1 MPSQTDFNL
10 SPYFDDFDEAKKFH
24 RILFRPGYAV
34 QAREL
39 TQLQTILQNQVERF
53 GNHIFKNGSMVIPGD
68 VNVDKSVQFAKLDE
82 TFNTVDVTT
91 YLLNFRNKVITG
103 VTSGV
108 KASVLDTSECDCMV
122 EGDSSIP
129 SLFFKIQDTAS
140 DGTTKRFVP
149 GETLTAFA
157 ADNTTST
164 NFRLTTNQ
172 IGDISVKIK
181 SFADN
186 GGAATTYTNNSITDV
201 LGNSFAFEV
210 KEGVYYI
217 DGTFVKNSE
226 LHLYVSRFTTNV
238 SARVGFEITEE
249 TITPEEDTSLNDNA
263 QGSSNFA
270 APGAHRLK
278 IVLSLKRLPIESEDQ
293 IRFVEL
299 LRVKNGVIQ
308 QIIKNTQY
316 AELEKTFARRTHDES
331 GNYEVNKFKISVREH
346 LNDGTNN
353 GVFNPEPVSPE
364 TGATY
369 GSEDKIA
376 LAFEPGKAY
385 VEGYEI
391 ERIQTQFKSLD
402 RARPI
407 DGVENGHISR
417 LDDQPIGTPVGNYI
431 LINTVRG
438 VPQISNFSTI
448 YLWDGRQIHA
458 SVPTIGSTTNSGK
471 TNLIG
476 TAKVRSFELHS
487 NSYSSSS
494 LYKLSLF
501 DVKMESGF
509 SFERDVKWM
518 TDVGRTNVINFF
530 AYTEQATDY
539 VTVTGSANGTIT
551 STNDPIIG
559 TGTRFFDDFKIGD
572 VVVLNDN
579 FVGFV
584 SSIVS
589 ANLILLDRP
598 LTPALIT
605 STGTLTLGRGNA
617 KIYDSEFDTLLFKTG
632 KDVTKTLRGF
642 DSASGQD
649 ILKSST
655 QEVRRVITET
665 ANVSGIFQTTLA
677 NANEFFLSDQNIENY
692 TLFDNTTKQIVN
704 LTSAAITFDNDS
716 NRKVVSISGLTAS
729 RSYTLITTIFQSG
742 TVASE
747 RTKTLTNSGNQDIV
761 GAKNVT
767 AKNIELPHADVYEIV
782 SVSMRPGF
790 FDSYSTS
797 GAVDITERFTLDD
810 GQRATHYQKANL
822 ILKEG
827 AGVPTGALRVNYK
840 YFAYSGSGN
849 YFSVD
854 SYSTLDYKDIPKFK
868 TRNVD
873 NTTQEVFLH
882 DCIDYRPVISGLNSF
897 TPEIPKIG
905 SDFETSISNF
915 LPRFDKIF
923 LDSVGNL
930 TSISGSPSKN
940 PKEPEDPK
948 EGMVLATVFLP
959 AFTKNASDVI
969 VFQKDNR
976 RYTMKDIGLLE
987 RRISN
992 LEYYTT
998 LNILEKSTE
1007 SLSIKDEITGLDKF
1021 KNGFIVDQFT
1031 GHGVGNVTHPDYK
1044 ISVDSQTRQL
1054 RPMHYTD
1061 SISVVENLTSGLQ
1074 RSGRDYQK
1082 TGDLITLPYTED
1094 TFIFNPN
1101 ASRSLDVNPY
1111 KTGAFNGEIQLIP
1124 EVDNWKDTDRRPD
1137 LVVSDDNNYDAIRFI
1152 GDRIGITG
1160 TQWGEWST
1168 NWTGST
1174 STSSVNTVSDA
1185 GGNVFTFQDTVTTQT
1200 GISTQQGIQTSAV
1213 STTNSINYGD
1223 RIVDISYIP
1232 YMRSIP
1238 ILFFAQN
1245 LKPDTKFYPFFDG
1258 QSVSSTTKPGDE
1270 FNVTKVVGSAPLNFD
1285 LDIADDSA
1293 LSTDPARAF
1302 NGVFT
1307 AAFSTG
1313 DVLRGENHTA
1323 VTVTAINNISGTA
1336 ATSFTLTV
1344 SSVTGLKPGHW
1355 VYLYNFDRTRVNP
1368 SVVSNLTVNNIATT
1382 ITTFG
1387 SNHSK
1392 QLQQEIFKI
1401 SAINGNV
1408 LTLVRTGGGPEF
1420 NNLESSN
1427 LIQPFDT
1434 YSTTAYPANDGG
1446 KLVKL
1451 QGSGIITR
1459 AKDIVNDNVDIVLSN
1474 IKNGFGV
1481 GEVLTGTISTGTG
1494 SVNNVTVTSI
1504 NGSSNTVS
1512 APTMKSYGGQLRTDD
1527 NGTLTGTFVVP
1538 LNTFRTGDKTFKLSD
1553 NISNSDFDFDST
1565 GIVTFSATGLTLSKE
1580 QTIVSSRNLRYQTDR
1595 LFNSQP
1601 ARRVTTTQRL
1611 IAFTPAPSG
1620 DGGGGDGGG
1629 GGGHDPLAQTF
1640 VCSSRG
1646 GAFILGIDLYFEEV
1660 GNRPV
1665 FVQLVS
1671 TNNGV
1676 PSSKVL
1682 PFSTVIKTA
1691 SQINVSSD
1699 GSVATRFSFSSPVY
1713 LNDNETYAIL
1723 VKTDEPGTTLF
1734 ISELGEIDLITSN
1747 VISQQPLTGSLYM
1760 SQNTQEYVANP
1771 KFDLKFRLIK
1781 AIFDT
1786 SVVADVPLK
1795 ALPALPFT
1803 LDENPFEFTPN
1814 TLKVRVRARNHGFS
1828 SGNIV
1833 VISNVTKGVYGGNG
1847 TNGANERILNG
1858 SHTVLSDGL
1867 TKDSFL
1873 IELQN
1878 DDGAGNTLL
1887 TGTTANF
1894 IKGFYGGSGII
1905 CTRQLNLDI
1914 MYYKSNDLFFT
1925 DTGIRYYV
1933 IAQNSAGNITGELPF
1948 VPNQDYN
1955 FDERKVIKS
1964 FENETLV
1971 TSNPLIKSPTL
1982 TFNIELTSSNQ
1993 NLSPVVDLQQL
2004 AVYVISNLVDNKTSS
2019 NLNVDVVDERSLI
2032 EDGSVLDTD
2041 TYITGTGTITTTTSS
2056 STITGTSTLFQT
2068 EVRVGDTIRVGNTA
2082 IGVVTAIAGNT
2093 SLTISA
2099 NALAT
2104 NVSGVAYKI
2113 VGRSV
2118 IEIDEDADG
2127 NGTLTTWIDAADNI
2141 LANAQ
2146 IGAKLKIEGVLSS
2159 KIDGTYTIKNVIE
2172 EANIDR
2178 FAGSADGN
2186 KVTITLDGTFT
2197 SLPTTNTIYLDV
2209 VNDWYEFNLNG
2220 THVSNVASATI
2231 ASTAD
2236 NTSRINAGDV
2246 IVSTTIYQVVNP
2258 DGGSEQRLEKK
2269 VLGTVSSVTSNSIV
2283 LTAVPTIGDGSTQQ
2297 VLAVRKTGLNWAI
2310 KQYDSFVD
2318 DFAPTGSTNL
2328 ANYVTRTLT
2337 LTEPANN
2344 IRILFD
2350 ANIPQFTDLK
2360 VYYRTFNDISTDL
2373 SKLRWSETGFT
2384 VGRKDSLDIFSE
2396 REIEINNITEFKNLA
2411 IKIVFKSTNNA
2422 YVPKVKALR
2431 VVAFS

>member
-53 GNHIFKNGSMVIPGD
+53 GNHIFKNGSMVVPGD
-68 VNVDKSVQFAKLDE
+68 VNVDNEVQFVKLDE

-91 YLLNFRNKVITG
+91 YLINFRNKIVTG

-108 KASVLDTSECDCMV
+108 KALVVDTSECDCMV

-149 GETLTAFA
+149 GETLTALA
-157 ADNTTST
+157 TDNTTT
-164 NFRLTTNQ
+164 NNFRLTTNQ

-186 GGAATTYTNNSITDV
+186 GGAATTFTGNSLTDV
-201 LGNSFAFEV
+201 LGYSFAFEV
-210 KEGVYYI
+210 KEGVYFI
-217 DGTFVKNSE
+217 DGTFVKNDE
-226 LHLYVSRFTTNV
+226 LHLYISRFTTNV

-278 IVLSLKRLPIESEDQ
+278 IVLSLKRLPIESEDE

-299 LRVKNGVIQ
+299 LRVKNGFVQ

-316 AELEKTFARRTHDES
+316 AEIEKTFARRTFDES
-331 GNYEVNKFKISVREH
+331 GNYEVSKFKMSVRDH

-353 GVFNPEPVSPE
+353 GVFSAAPAIPE
-364 TGATY
+364 TGTTY
-369 GSEDKIA
+369 GSEDKVAVAI
-376 LAFEPGKAY
+376 EPGKAY

-391 ERIQTQFKSLD
+391 ERIQTQFVSLD

-407 DGVENGHISR
+407 NGVENGHIAR

-448 YLWDGRQIHA
+448 YLWDGRQTHA
-458 SVPTIGSTTNSGK
+458 SIPTVGSTTNSGK

-476 TAKVRSFELHS
+476 TARVRSFELHS
-487 NSYSSSS
+487 NSYNSSS

-501 DVKMESGF
+501 DIKMESGF
-509 SFERDVKWM
+509 SFERDVKWL
-518 TDVGRTNVINFF
+518 TDVGRTNAINFF

-559 TGTRFFDDFKIGD
+559 TGTRFLDDFKIGD

-589 ANLILLDRP
+589 ANLLLLDRP
-598 LTPALIT
+598 LTAALIT

-617 KIYDSEFDTLLFKTG
+617 KIYDSEFDSLLYKTG

-704 LTSAAITFDNDS
+704 LTSATITFDNDS
-716 NRKVVSISGLTAS
+716 NRKVVSISGLTPS
-729 RSYTLITTIFQSG
+729 RSYTLITTIFQTG

-797 GAVDITERFTLDD
+797 GAVDITDRFTLDD
-810 GQRATHYQKANL
+810 GQRTTHYQKANL
-822 ILKEG
+822 VLKEG

-854 SYSTLDYKDIPKFK
+854 SYSTLGYKNIPKFK
-868 TRNVD
+868 TRNND
-873 NTTQEVFLH
+873 NTTQEVYLH

-905 SDFETSISNF
+905 SDFETSISNY

-930 TSISGSPSKN
+930 NVIQGSPSTN
-940 PKEPEDPK
+940 PTQPEDPK
-948 EGMVLATVFLP
+948 EGMVLSTVFLP
-959 AFTKNASDVI
+959 AYTKNASDVTI
-969 VFQKDNR
+969 FQKDNR
-976 RYTMKDIGLLE
+976 RYTMKDIGFLE
-987 RRISN
+987 KRISN

-998 LNILEKSTE
+998 LSILEKQTE

-1031 GHGVGNVTHPDYK
+1031 GHSVGNVNHPDYR
-1044 ISVDSQTRQL
+1044 ISIDSITRQL

-1061 SISVVENLTSGLQ
+1061 SLIVVENLTSGLQ
-1074 RSGRDYQK
+1074 RTDRDYQK
-1082 TGDLITLPYTED
+1082 TGDLITLPYTEE

-1101 ASRSLDVNPY
+1101 ASRSIDVNPY
-1111 KTGAFNGEIQLIP
+1111 KTGAFNGEVTLIP
-1124 EVDNWKDTDRRPD
+1124 EVDTWKDTDRRPD
-1137 LVVSDDNNYDAIRFI
+1137 LIVNDDNNYDAIRFI
-1152 GDRIGITG
+1152 GERIGITG

-1174 STSSVNTVSDA
+1174 SIVNNYQTNTGA
-1185 GGNVFTFQDTVTTQT
+1185 GIGTFQDTITTDVGT
-1200 GISTQQGIQTSAV
+1200 NTREGIQTSAV
-1213 STTNSINYGD
+1213 STVNSTNYGD
-1223 RIVDISYIP
+1223 RIVDVSYIP

-1238 ILFFAQN
+1238 ITFFAEN

-1270 FNVTKVVGSAPLNFD
+1270 FNVTKVVGSANLNFD
-1285 LDIADDSA
+1285 LDTANNSA
-1293 LSTDPARAF
+1293 LSTDPARSY
-1302 NGVFT
+1302 NGIFQPS
-1307 AAFSTG
+1307 FSIG
-1313 DVLRGENHTA
+1313 DVLRGESHTA
-1323 VTVTAINNISGTA
+1323 VTVTAISNISGTA

-1344 SSVTGLKPGHW
+1344 SSATGLKPGHW
-1355 VYLYNFDRTRVNP
+1355 VYLYNFDKTRVNP
-1368 SVVSNLTVNNIATT
+1368 SVVSNLTVNNITTT

-1392 QLQQEIFKI
+1392 QLQQEVFKI

-1420 NNLESSN
+1420 NTLESSN
-1427 LIQPFDT
+1427 LIQPFDS
-1434 YSTTAYPANDGG
+1434 YSTAAYPANDGG

-1451 QGSGIITR
+1451 QGSGVVT
-1459 AKDIVNDNVDIVLSN
+1459 KSGDIVSNNVNIVLSN

-1494 SVNNVTVTSI
+1494 SVNNVTISSI
-1504 NGSSNTVS
+1504 NGSSSTAS

-1538 LNTFRTGDKTFKLSD
+1538 INTFRTGDKIFKLSD

-1565 GIVTFSATGLTLSKE
+1565 GIATFSATGLTLAKE
-1580 QTIVSSRNLRYQTDR
+1580 ATVTTSRNIRYQTDR
-1595 LFNSQP
+1595 VFQSNP
-1601 ARRVTTTQRL
+1601 ARRVTTTSRL
-1611 IAFTPAPSG
+1611 TSFVPFRR
-1620 DGGGGDGGG
+1620 
-1629 GGGHDPLAQTF
+1629 HDPLAQTF
-1640 VCSSRG
+1640 VVSSKG
-1646 GAFILGIDLYFEEV
+1646 GAFVTGVDLYFEEV
-1660 GNRPV
+1660 GDRPV
-1665 FVQLVS
+1665 FVQLVT
-1671 TNNGV
+1671 TNNGI
-1676 PSSKVL
+1676 PSTKVL
-1682 PFSTVIKTA
+1682 PFTTVVKTA

-1699 GSVATRFSFSSPVY
+1699 GSTATRFDFTSPVY
-1713 LNDNETYAIL
+1713 LNNNETYAIL

-1734 ISELGEIDLITSN
+1734 ISELGETDLITSN
-1747 VISQQPLTGSLYM
+1747 VISQQPLIGTLYM

-1771 KFDLKFRLIK
+1771 KFDLKFKLIK
-1781 AIFDT
+1781 ATFDT

-1795 ALPALPFT
+1795 SLPPLTFV
-1803 LDENPFEFTPN
+1803 LEENPFEFTPN
-1814 TLKVRVRARNHGFS
+1814 SLKVRVKARNHGFS

-1847 TNGANERILNG
+1847 TNGANERLLNG
-1858 SHTVLSDGL
+1858 SHTILSYGL

-1887 TGTTANF
+1887 VGTTANF
-1894 IKGFYGGSGII
+1894 IKGFYGGTGII
-1905 CTRQLNLDI
+1905 CTRQLSMDT

-1925 DTGIRYYV
+1925 DTSIKYYV
-1933 IAQNSAGNITGELPF
+1933 IAQNSAGDSTEELPF
-1948 VPNQDYN
+1948 VTNQDYN
-1955 FDERKVIKS
+1955 FDERKIIKS
-1964 FENETLV
+1964 FENETLI
-1971 TSNPLIKSPTL
+1971 TADPLVKSPTL
-1982 TFNIELTSSNQ
+1982 TFNIEMSSSNE
-1993 NLSPVVDLQQL
+1993 NLSPVIDLQQL
-2004 AVYVISNLVDNKTSS
+2004 SVYAISNLVDNKTSS
-2019 NLNVDVVDERSLI
+2019 NLNVDIVDERALI

-2231 ASTAD
+2231 TSTAD

-2283 LTAVPTIGDGSTQQ
+2283 LTGVPTIGDGSTQQ

-2328 ANYVTRTLT
+2328 ANYITRTLS

-2360 VYYRTFNDISTDL
+2360 VYYRTFNDINTNL
-2373 SKLRWSETGFT
+2373 SKLRWSETDFT
-2384 VGRKDSLDIFSE
+2384 VSRKDSLDIFSE

-2411 IKIVFKSTNNA
+2411 VKIVFKSTNNA

-2431 VVAFS
+2431 VIAFS

>member
-10 SPYFDDFDEAKKFH
+10 SPYFDDFDETKKFH

-68 VNVDKSVQFAKLDE
+68 VNIDTSVQFAKLDE

-108 KASVLDTSECDCMV
+108 KATVLDTSECDCMV
-122 EGDSSIP
+122 AGDSSIP
-129 SLFFKIQDTAS
+129 SLFFKIKDTAS

-157 ADNTTST
+157 ADNTTTT
-164 NFRLTTNQ
+164 NFLLTTNQ

-186 GGAATTYTNNSITDV
+186 GGAATTFTNNSITDV

-210 KEGVYYI
+210 KEGVYFI

-226 LHLYVSRFTTNV
+226 LHLYISRFTTNV

-278 IVLSLKRLPIESEDQ
+278 IILSLKRLPIESEDQ

-299 LRVKNGVIQ
+299 LRVKNGNLQ

-331 GNYEVNKFKISVREH
+331 GSYEVNKFKMSVREH

-353 GVFNPEPVSPE
+353 GVFNAPPASPE
-364 TGATY
+364 EGTTY

-376 LAFEPGKAY
+376 IAIDPGKAY

-391 ERIQTQFKSLD
+391 ERIQTQFVSLD
-402 RARPI
+402 RARPV
-407 DGVENGHISR
+407 DGVENGHVAR

-448 YLWDGRQIHA
+448 YLWDGRQTHT

-476 TAKVRSFELHS
+476 TARVRSFELHS
-487 NSYSSSS
+487 NSYNSSS

-501 DVKMESGF
+501 DIKMESGF
-509 SFERDVKWM
+509 SFERDVKWL
-518 TDVGRTNVINFF
+518 TDVGRTNTINFF

-559 TGTRFFDDFKIGD
+559 TGTRFLDDFKIGD

-589 ANLILLDRP
+589 ANLLLLDRP
-598 LTPALIT
+598 LTAALIT
-605 STGTLTLGRGNA
+605 SSGTLTLGRGNA
-617 KIYDSEFDTLLFKTG
+617 RIYDSEFDSLLYKTG
-632 KDVTKTLRGF
+632 KEVTKTLRGF

-797 GAVDITERFTLDD
+797 GAVDITDRFTLDD
-810 GQRATHYQKANL
+810 GQRTTHYQKASL
-822 ILKEG
+822 VLKEG

-854 SYSTLDYKDIPKFK
+854 SYSLLDYKDIPKFR
-868 TRNVD
+868 TRNKD

-915 LPRFDKIF
+915 LPRFDKIY
-923 LDSVGNL
+923 LDSAGNL
-930 TSISGSPSKN
+930 NSIKGSPSTN

-948 EGMVLATVFLP
+948 EGMILATIFLP
-959 AFTKNASDVI
+959 AFTKNASDVRM
-969 VFQKDNR
+969 VQKDNR
-976 RYTMKDIGLLE
+976 RYTMRDIGLLE

-1031 GHGVGNVTHPDYK
+1031 GHGVGNVIHPDYK
-1044 ISVDSQTRQL
+1044 ISVDSQNRQL

-1061 SISVVENLTSGLQ
+1061 SIAVVENLTSGLQ
-1074 RSGRDYQK
+1074 RSDRDYQK

-1111 KTGAFNGEIQLIP
+1111 KTGAFNGEITLVP

-1137 LVVSDDNNYDAIRFI
+1137 LVVTDDNNLDAIRFI
-1152 GDRIGITG
+1152 GERVGITG

-1174 STSSVNTVSDA
+1174 SVTENAFTVVSGFTTSVFQNTI
-1185 GGNVFTFQDTVTTQT
+1185 TTDTGSTTRE
-1200 GISTQQGIQTSAV
+1200 GIQTSAV
-1213 STTNSINYGD
+1213 NTTNSVNYGD

-1238 ILFFAQN
+1238 ILFYAQN
-1245 LKPDTKFYPFFDG
+1245 LKPDTKFYPFFDE
-1258 QSVSSTTKPGDE
+1258 QSVSSTTKPVDI
-1270 FNVTKVVGSAPLNFD
+1270 FTVTKVVGSADLNFN
-1285 LDIADDSA
+1285 LDIADESA
-1293 LSTDPARAF
+1293 LSTDPARAY
-1302 NGVFT
+1302 NGVFQP
-1307 AAFSTG
+1307 AFSAG
-1313 DVLRGENHTA
+1313 DVLRGTSHTA
-1323 VTVTAINNISGTA
+1323 VTVTAISNISGTA

-1344 SSVTGLKPGHW
+1344 SSATGLKPGHW

-1368 SVVSNLTVNNIATT
+1368 SVVSNLTVNNVTST
-1382 ITTFG
+1382 ITTYG
-1387 SNHSK
+1387 NNHSK
-1392 QLQQEIFKI
+1392 QLQNEIFKI
-1401 SAINGNV
+1401 SAINGSV

-1427 LIQPFDT
+1427 LIQPFDA
-1434 YSTTAYPANDGG
+1434 YSTAAYPANDGG

-1451 QGSGIITR
+1451 QGSGVVTSAINLENNITS
-1459 AKDIVNDNVDIVLSN
+1459 ISLSN

-1494 SVNNVTVTSI
+1494 SVNNVTIVSVNGGTS
-1504 NGSSNTVS
+1504 TVS
-1512 APTMKSYGGQLRTDD
+1512 APTMKSFGDQLRTDE
-1527 NGTLTGTFVVP
+1527 NGDLIGTFVVP
-1538 LNTFRTGDKTFKLSD
+1538 LNTFRTGDKTFKLTD
-1553 NISNSDFDFDST
+1553 NISNSEFDFDST
-1565 GIVTFSATGLTLSKE
+1565 GIANFSATGLTLSKE
-1580 QTIVSSRNLRYQTDR
+1580 QTVVSSRNIRYQTDR
-1595 LFNSQP
+1595 VFQATPS
-1601 ARRVTTTQRL
+1601 RRVSTTTRL
-1611 IAFTPAPSG
+1611 LSQVTRRPFR
-1620 DGGGGDGGG
+1620 
-1629 GGGHDPLAQTF
+1629 HDPLSQTF
-1640 VCSSRG
+1640 LCSSAG
-1646 GAFILGIDLYFEEV
+1646 GAFILGVDLYFEEV
-1660 GNRPV
+1660 GDRPV
-1665 FVQLVS
+1665 FVQLVT
-1671 TNNGV
+1671 TNNGI
-1676 PSSKVL
+1676 PSTKVL
-1682 PFSTVIKTA
+1682 PFSTVVKTA
-1691 SQINVSSD
+1691 SEIDVSSD
-1699 GSVATRFSFSSPVY
+1699 GSVATRFSFRSPVY
-1713 LNDNETYAIL
+1713 LNDNETYAVLI
-1723 VKTDEPGTTLF
+1723 KTDEPGTTLF
-1734 ISELGEIDLITSN
+1734 ISELGETDLITSN
-1747 VISQQPLTGSLYM
+1747 VISQQPLTGTLYM

-1771 KFDLKFRLIK
+1771 KLDLKFRLIK

-1795 ALPALPFT
+1795 ALPPLPFT
-1803 LDENPFEFTPN
+1803 LDDNPFEFTPN
-1814 TLKVRVRARNHGFS
+1814 TLKVRIKARNHGFS

-1833 VISNVTKGVYGGNG
+1833 VISNVANGVYGGNG
-1847 TNGANERILNG
+1847 TNGANEGLLNG

-1878 DDGAGNTLL
+1878 DDGVGNTLL
-1887 TGTTANF
+1887 VGTTANF

-1925 DTGIRYYV
+1925 DTSIRYYA
-1933 IAQNSAGNITGELPF
+1933 IAQNSAGDITGELPF
-1948 VPNQDYN
+1948 VANQDYN
-1955 FDERKVIKS
+1955 FDERKIIKS
-1964 FENETLV
+1964 FENETLI
-1971 TSNPLIKSPTL
+1971 TSNPLVKSPTL
-1982 TFNIELTSSNQ
+1982 TFNVELTSTNQ
-1993 NLSPVVDLQQL
+1993 NLSPVIDLQQL
-2004 AVYVISNLVDNKTSS
+2004 SVYAISNLVDNKTSS
-2019 NLNVDVVDERSLI
+2019 NLNVDIVDERALI
-2032 EDGSVLDTD
+2032 EDGGVLDTD

-2056 STITGTSTLFQT
+2056 STITGASTLFQT

-2104 NVSGVAYKI
+2104 NGSGVAYKI

-2118 IEIDEDADG
+2118 IEIDEDANG

-2231 ASTAD
+2231 TSTAD

-2283 LTAVPTIGDGSTQQ
+2283 LTGVPTIGDGSTQQ

-2328 ANYVTRTLT
+2328 ANYITRTLS

-2360 VYYRTFNDISTDL
+2360 VYYRTFNDINTDL

-2384 VGRKDSLDIFSE
+2384 VSRKDSVDIFSE